1 MDRVLFSNSTINVVE
16 KALRNTLYHHVAL
29 HSLNRKK
36 PYFIEVF
43 DDVFENMVS
52 IPLYKPLVD
61 GEKKKLGH
69 YFIDYINAVHSVALD
84 FPGIIISKLY
94 SFSEKEE
101 NIYCCMKDVA
111 NAYIKDVLGRDSDYI
126 KNHIQ
131 EITLI
136 ACGLMEGHETFA
148 SPERAVHCFSRA
160 LKRRLITKFN
170 KESRLKSTPEG
181 EDEEK
186 FLSKLAQQADH
197 SIADAMLCAGDYD
210 FVRNYLK
217 HTRLSKMVPGLTKN
231 DDEVMVVN
239 IIKEYRKGNWDNMAK
254 ILGLN
259 EEQIKTRFSRA
270 YGRITELVENR
281 LNRKT
286 NEFIFNYIKYIGII
300 IGDSTDS
307 IEKLLEDYA
316 SPLDKDEGT
325 QRIKGK
331 KKGE

>member
-1 MDRVLFSNSTINVVE
+1 MDSVLFKENTINVVE
-16 KALRNTLYHHVAL
+16 KKLHDTLYHNVAERN
-29 HSLNRKK
+29 LNRKK
-36 PYFIEVF
+36 LYFKDVF
-43 DDVFENMVS
+43 EDVFENMVGV
-52 IPLYKPLVD
+52 PLYKPLAD

-69 YFIDYINAVHSVALD
+69 YFIEYINAVHSVALD
-84 FPGIIISKLY
+84 FSGKTVSQPY
-94 SFSEKEE
+94 SFSEKDE

-111 NAYIKDVLGRDSDYI
+111 DAYIKSSGFSKYI
-126 KNHIQ
+126 QNHIS
-131 EITLI
+131 EITLV

-148 SPERAVHCFSRA
+148 SPERAVHYFSKA
-160 LKRRLITKFN
+160 LDNKLITRFN
-170 KESRLKSTPEG
+170 KDRHLKSTPEG

-259 EEQIKTRFSRA
+259 EGQLKTRFSRA
-270 YGRITELVENR
+270 YGIITELVENR

-316 SPLDKDEGT
+316 SPLNKKDEGT